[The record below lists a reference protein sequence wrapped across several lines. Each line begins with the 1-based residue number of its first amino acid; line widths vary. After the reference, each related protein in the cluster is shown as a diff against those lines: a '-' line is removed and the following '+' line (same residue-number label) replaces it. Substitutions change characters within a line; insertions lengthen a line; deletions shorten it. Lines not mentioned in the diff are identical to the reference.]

1 MTTQFTIERCHSAP
15 AILAAAR
22 PGLADVEQWISAD
35 KLAFFLDRGIYIA
48 FLAYGQPRL
57 IDLPLGVIMG
67 GLEEE
72 GRVWVEALSVHPTY
86 RRLGVA
92 TALMAELRAQA
103 RAAQARGLMVD
114 LDDDNTA
121 ALRFYKSV
129 GFKKVGSVDQYYYDA
144 SRAIILFCPLG

>member
-1 MTTQFTIERCHSAP
+1 MTTQFTIERCHSAS
-15 AILAAAR
+15 AILKAAR
-22 PGLADVEQWISAD
+22 PGLADVEQWISRD
-35 KLAFFLDRGIYIA
+35 KLDGFLEWGIYIA
-48 FLAYGQPRL
+48 FLAYGQPKIL
-57 IDLPLGVIMG
+57 DLPLGVIVG

-92 TALMAELRAQA
+92 TALMAELRSQA

-114 LDDDNTA
+114 LDDDNAT

-129 GFKKVGSVDQYYYDA
+129 GFKNVGYVDQYYYDA
-144 SRAIILFCPLG
+144 SKAIILFCPL